1 MTTEMNL
8 AYQFDFVYDGQKI
21 FRELLNAMAN
31 PGTVKNISN
40 EVAKFQQMYAPL
52 LAMGCTLLDNE
63 ENCLLYTS
71 RCV

>member
-40 EVAKFQQMYAPL
+40 ERM
-52 LAMGCTLLDNE
+52 
-63 ENCLLYTS
+63 LLYWQWAA
-71 RCV
+71 RC